1 MRGLC
6 PAFVRWSGG
15 FQGGVHPP
23 ERKELS
29 AGAKIE
35 VLPTPPEVRLP
46 LLQHLGAPCEPVVAP
61 RDEVELGQLVGD
73 SPAWLSA
80 PVHASVCG
88 KVGRPVMVTLPNGR
102 RVAAVPIHADAQRTP
117 AGEQLFAELFGGQWW
132 EQLADRL
139 HHLKP
144 PQIAEAAR
152 RAGLVG
158 LGGAAFPT
166 HIKLARNP
174 DKPIRW
180 LLLNG
185 CECEPY
191 LTADHRL
198 MLEAPEPIL
207 AGGILAAQAV
217 GAEQMIVCLEDNKA
231 DALEALRAAAARA
244 ARSAGGRLD
253 AAAGVD
259 VQFRAL
265 RTRYPQG
272 GEKQLVQAVLQREV
286 PLGGL
291 PLDIG
296 AVVINVATSAALARA
311 VLRGGALT
319 HRVVTVSG
327 RGIAQPKNLLVPLG
341 ISYRRVVEYCGGLT
355 DEAARVVAG
364 GPMMGFTLG
373 SLEVPIT
380 KGTSG
385 LIVLARGEL
394 RRVEETA
401 CVRCGRCGE
410 VCPMGLLPARLALA
424 ARRGDAALA
433 RRYFATACVECGC
446 CAFVCPAG
454 LPLVQL
460 VRAAKLLAQQE

>member
-1 MRGLC
+1 MTALC
-6 PAFVRWSGG
+6 PALKRWSRG
-15 FQGGVHPP
+15 FRGGVHLP

-29 AGAKIE
+29 AGAEIE

-46 LLQHLGAPCEPVVAP
+46 LLQHLGAPCEPVVGP
-61 RDEVELGQLVGD
+61 RDEVELGQLVAD
-73 SPAWLSA
+73 SPARVSA
-80 PVHASVCG
+80 PVHASVGG
-88 KVGRPVMVTLPNGR
+88 KVGRLVMVTLPNGR
-102 RVAAVPIHADAQRTP
+102 RVPAVTIQADAARTP
-117 AGEQLFAELFGGQWW
+117 AGEQLFENLFGGRWL
-132 EQLADRL
+132 EELASRLPQLE
-139 HHLKP
+139 P
-144 PQIAEAAR
+144 PEIAEAAR

-207 AGGILAAQAV
+207 AGGILAARAV
-217 GAEQMIVCLEDNKA
+217 GAEHLIVCLEDNKA
-231 DALEALRAAAARA
+231 DAGDALRAAAGRARLASEGPA
-244 ARSAGGRLD
+244 AWAGEL
-253 AAAGVD
+253 D
-259 VQFRAL
+259 VQFRVL
-265 RTRYPQG
+265 PTRYPQG

-319 HRVVTVSG
+319 HRVVSVSG
-327 RGIAQPKNLLVPLG
+327 RGIGQPKNLLVPLG
-341 ISYRRVVEYCGGLT
+341 TSYGQVVEYCGGLT
-355 DEAARVVAG
+355 DQAARVVAG

-373 SLEVPIT
+373 SLETPIT

-385 LIVLARGEL
+385 LIVLAREEL

-410 VCPMGLLPARLALA
+410 VCPMGLLPTRLALA
-424 ARRGDAALA
+424 ARAGDAALA

-460 VRAAKLLAQQE
+460 IRAAKLLAQQK